1 MNLTHFIGLF
11 SSFSVVVKFNINH
24 TVDAS
29 EPENFPIG
37 ESSEEKPDAK
47 LESKPQF
54 EVDIVRNDTT
64 LSFTCSILST
74 EASEG
79 EYGKTLAPRKS
90 IRIHLNFE

>member
-1 MNLTHFIGLF
+1 MVI
-11 SSFSVVVKFNINH
+11 KFNINH

-37 ESSEEKPDAK
+37 ESADQKPDGK

-74 EASEG
+74 EPTEG
-79 EYGKTLAPRKS
+79 EYGINHWRYEKPFAIML
-90 IRIHLNFE
+90 IFGIFF